1 MARRKSRTLA
11 LSVLFQIDV
20 GKVAPAEALAY
31 TLAKDGETERY
42 AREIV
47 EGVVAHGKEIDRFIT
62 DQASEAWNL
71 RRMPPVD
78 RNILRIALYEI
89 AFGEGVPD
97 AVAVDEAVE
106 IAKIYGAEETPKFV
120 NGVLGGF
127 VTSREVPHESGA
139 P

>member
-20 GKVAPAEALAY
+20 GKVAPSEALAY
-31 TLAKDGETERY
+31 TLAKEGETERY
-42 AREIV
+42 ARKIV
-47 EGVVAHGKEIDRFIT
+47 EGVVTHGKEIDRFIAE
-62 DQASEAWNL
+62 QASEGWNL

-89 AFGEGVPD
+89 VFGEGVPH

-106 IAKIYGAEETPKFV
+106 LAKIYGAEETPKFV

-127 VTSREVPHESGA
+127 VRAREVPHESGA